1 MANLTVSTDVDN
13 FMQAVDNAA
22 ARTALQVPG
31 TDIQIIAG
39 IGLTGGGDLNANRT
53 LSVDFGSSGTTVCV
67 GNDPRLSNTRTPSAH
82 AGSHGPAGTDQI
94 YSIAL
99 TSGTI
104 ANSPAI
110 ATDIVNKSYAD
121 SIGSGV
127 NFHDACDYGTIA
139 VLSPAANYN
148 QPGGAGVG
156 VNATLTG
163 STNVPLVVDG
173 VTVSTG
179 NRILVK
185 NQTSAF
191 QNGIY
196 NVTQQGDG
204 LTQPYILTRA
214 SDYDT
219 SGSGINEVQA
229 GDFVIVLNS
238 TLANT
243 AWVQQTPAPINFGVT
258 AINFI
263 QFAAANPGVTSFN
276 TSLSGLTPSTNST
289 GAVTLAGTVGIS
301 SGGTGATTQQ
311 TALNAIAGATTS
323 GQYLRGNG
331 TNVAMSSIQAADVP
345 TLNQNT
351 TGTAAGLSS
360 TLAIASGGTGASS
373 TETARTA
380 MGGVQQI
387 DWSQTS
393 TVTGTY
399 NTGAGTLTYSANG
412 ALSFDG
418 ATPSVGDTVFLS
430 GQGIGSTPTNIAN
443 GPWVVTD
450 VGSAGTPGVLTRPS
464 WFSGTI
470 QNSPYFAIKYGTNNT
485 GIVRAIVGPAGTA
498 KTGFTIGTSALTSV
512 TVSSRASNLPVG
524 GGTMTGR
531 LTLAGNTATLNPFN
545 FQASTALL
553 TTPTAHA
560 VEWDGSLMYLTTSA
574 AVRNTNVA
582 FPTSLTPTQ
591 GQWLTWDNA
600 NTRWAPNTGAMF
612 DASGNLGIGT
622 ATPVTFGKLA
632 VAGAD
637 DASLFAIASA
647 SGVVRARSYNTGTTG
662 GLIEATNA
670 AQSGYA
676 NLLLNGLN
684 LLLGTGGSEKARV
697 DSSGNMGIGVTAFG
711 TSASKVLGLAN
722 ATAPTTS
729 PAGMGQLYVEAGAL
743 KYRGSSGTVTTIAP
757 A

>member
-13 FMQAVDNAA
+13 FMQAADNAA

-82 AGSHGPAGTDQI
+82 AGSHGSAGTDQI
-94 YSIAL
+94 YSLAL

-104 ANSPAI
+104 TNSPVI

-139 VLSPAANYN
+139 VLSPSATYN

-173 VTVSTG
+173 VTVSAG

-185 NQTSAF
+185 NQASAF

-229 GDFVIVLNS
+229 GDFVIILSS

-331 TNVAMSSIQAADVP
+331 TNVGMSSIQAADVP

-360 TLAIASGGTGASS
+360 TLAVASGGTGASS
-373 TETARTA
+373 VETARTA
-380 MGGVQQI
+380 LGGIQQV
-387 DWSQTS
+387 DWCQTS
-393 TVTGTY
+393 TVSGTY

-412 ALSFDG
+412 TTTFDG
-418 ATPSVGDTVFLS
+418 GTPAVNDTVILT
-430 GQGIGSTPTNIAN
+430 GQGTATTPTNIAN

-450 VGSAGTPGVLTRPS
+450 IGSVSTPVVLTRPS
-464 WFSGTI
+464 WFTGVQKNI
-470 QNSPYFAIKYGTNNT
+470 VPVAIKYGQNN
-485 GIVRAIVGPAGTA
+485 AGTVRSVIGPTGTT
-498 KTGFTIGTSALTSV
+498 KTDFTVGTSAITCAVAINRSN
-512 TVSSRASNLPVG
+512 TVPISGATL
-524 GGTMTGR
+524 TGR
-531 LTLAGNTATLNPFN
+531 LTLFGNTSSTNPLS

-560 VEWDGSLMYLTTSA
+560 VEWDGSTMYLTTSA
-574 AVRNTNVA
+574 GTRTTNVA
-582 FPTSLTPTQ
+582 WPTSLSPTA
-591 GQWLTWDNA
+591 GQWLIWDAINA
-600 NTRWAPNTGAMF
+600 RWVPNTAAAF
-612 DASGNLGIGT
+612 DSATGFFGIGTASPTKQLTVSGTSAAFGITSTAAGGGTVSIDPPNTATSGIAQIDVSGSNSLRINTNSTERMRFDSLGNVGIGT
-622 ATPVTFGKLA
+622 ATFGS
-632 VAGAD
+632 GANRT
-637 DASLFAIASA
+637 LGIA
-647 SGVVRARSYNTGTTG
+647 
-662 GLIEATNA
+662 
-670 AQSGYA
+670 
-676 NLLLNGLN
+676 NG
-684 LLLGTGGSEKARV
+684 S
-697 DSSGNMGIGVTAFG
+697 
-711 TSASKVLGLAN
+711 
-722 ATAPTTS
+722 APTTS
-729 PAGMGQLYVEAGAL
+729 PANMGQLYVEAGAL